1 MLVRGLNLG
10 SLGGKFCE
18 LREDHDCDGV
28 FVFCLFEEVRSFEE
42 VEGEGNVSIKLGFC
56 WRVKGYSGDYIQS
69 VLNSKSI
76 IAILTDQT

>member
-28 FVFCLFEEVRSFEE
+28 LVFCLFEEVSSFEE
-42 VEGEGNVSIKLGFC
+42 VGGEGNVFIKLGFC
-56 WRVKGYSGDYIQS
+56 
-69 VLNSKSI
+69 
-76 IAILTDQT
+76 